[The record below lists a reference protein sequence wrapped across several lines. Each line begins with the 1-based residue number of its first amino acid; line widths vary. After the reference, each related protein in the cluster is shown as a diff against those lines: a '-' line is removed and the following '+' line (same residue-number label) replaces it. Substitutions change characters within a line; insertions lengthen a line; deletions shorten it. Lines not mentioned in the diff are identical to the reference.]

1 MLNRENTSLGEYL
14 IREGKT
20 TKEKYDAA
28 VAESEKSG
36 TSLPV
41 ALVESRACSAHDV
54 ATALSKIMGIPFME
68 LRGLSLPPEIVKLV
82 PGKVL
87 RQHSVCPIEFAD
99 EFNSTII
106 LAMANPLDMAA
117 QDDISLITGCMVEP
131 RVSTSGD
138 INLLLDKYYGSQEA
152 QEAVDKFTK
161 ERESKIAALE
171 AQREKGDS
179 ELENSPVVQ
188 LVRSIF
194 EQSVR
199 KRASDIHIDAH
210 ETEVVVRFRIDGALV
225 RVMAYDISMLPVM
238 VTRLKIMGGMDISEK
253 RKPQDGRITIEVDHS
268 EYDVRVSILPTS
280 YGEKVVMRIASTV
293 ALTRTKAQ
301 LGMREHELTR
311 FDHILSNPN
320 GIILVTGPTGSGKS
334 TTLYTALSA
343 LNDEAVNIITVED
356 PVEAN
361 ISGINQVQV
370 NNKAGLTFA
379 SALRSILRQ
388 DPDIIMIGEIRDYE
402 TASIAVQASI
412 TGHLVVST
420 LHTNS
425 SAATITR
432 LLDMGVESYLIAD
445 SVVGVIA
452 QRLVRKVESYLIAD
466 SVVGVIAQRLVRK
479 LCQHCKKG
487 RDATDEEKRI
497 LGIPVYKP
505 FTIYDPCGCPMCGDT
520 GFYGRTGVYEIMQ
533 VTPELKRLITAKAN
547 TEELKNAA
555 LKDGMHTLRMSAA
568 QYVIEGITTITEM
581 LKVSAET

>member
-28 VAESEKSG
+28 VAESEKNG

-41 ALVESRACSAHDV
+41 ALVESKACSALDV
-54 ATALSKIMGIPFME
+54 AQAMSKIIGIPFIE
-68 LRGLSLPPEIVKLV
+68 LRGMSLPPEIVKLV

-87 RQHSVCPIEFAD
+87 RQHSVCPIEYAD
-99 EFNSTII
+99 EFNSTLIV
-106 LAMANPLDMAA
+106 AMANPLDMAA
-117 QDDISLITGCMVEP
+117 QDDIALITGCMIEP
-131 RVSTSGD
+131 KVATSGD
-138 INLLLDKYYGSQEA
+138 INLLLDKYYGTQEA
-152 QEAVDKFTK
+152 QEAVDKFTR
-161 ERESKIAALE
+161 ERESKIAAME
-171 AQREKGDS
+171 AAKEKDDS
-179 ELENSPVVQ
+179 ELENSPVVR

-210 ETEVVVRFRIDGALV
+210 ETQVVVRFRIDGSLV
-225 RVMAYDISMLPVM
+225 KVMSYDISMLPVM

-253 RKPQDGRITIEVDHS
+253 RKPQDGRITIEVDHT

-280 YGEKVVMRIASTV
+280 YGEKVVMRLANTV

-301 LGMREHELTR
+301 LGMRDHELTR

-343 LNDEAVNIITVED
+343 LNDESVNIITVED

-432 LLDMGVESYLIAD
+432 LLDMGVESFLIAD
-445 SVVGVIA
+445 SVVGVLA
-452 QRLVRKVESYLIAD
+452 QRLI
-466 SVVGVIAQRLVRK
+466 RK
-479 LCQHCKKG
+479 LCPHCKKP
-487 RDATDEEKRI
+487 REATKDEKELLKY
-497 LGIPVYKP
+497 PVDQP
-505 FTIYDPCGCPMCGDT
+505 LTIYEPGGCPMCNET
-520 GFYGRTGVYEIMQ
+520 GFFGRTGVYEIMEMS
-533 VTPELKRLITAKAN
+533 PNLKHLITIKSN
-547 TEELKNAA
+547 TETLKAAA
-555 LKDGMHTLRMSAA
+555 LEEGMHTLRMSAA
-568 QYVIEGITTITEM
+568 QYVIEGTTTIREL
-581 LKVSAET
+581 LKVSMEE

>member
-41 ALVESRACSAHDV
+41 ALVESRACSPLDV
-54 ATALSKIMGIPFME
+54 ANALSKIMGIPFME

-131 RVSTSGD
+131 RVSTAGD

-432 LLDMGVESYLIAD
+432 LLDMGVESFLIAD
-445 SVVGVIA
+445 SVVGVLA
-452 QRLVRKVESYLIAD
+452 QRLI
-466 SVVGVIAQRLVRK
+466 RK
-479 LCQHCKKG
+479 LCPHCKKP
-487 RDATDEEKRI
+487 REATKDEKELLKY
-497 LGIPVYKP
+497 PVDQP
-505 FTIYDPCGCPMCGDT
+505 LTIYEPGGCSMCNET
-520 GFYGRTGVYEIMQ
+520 GFFGRTGVYEIMEMSPKLKHL
-533 VTPELKRLITAKAN
+533 VTIKSN
-547 TEELKNAA
+547 TETLKDAA
-555 LKDGMHTLRMSAA
+555 LEEGMHTLRMSAA
-568 QYVIEGITTITEM
+568 QYVIEGVTTIREL
-581 LKVSAET
+581 LKVSMEE

>member
-1 MLNRENTSLGEYL
+1 MANRENISLGEYL
-14 IREGKT
+14 IKEGKLT
-20 TKEKYDAA
+20 QEKLDAA
-28 VAESEKSG
+28 LAEQEKNG
-36 TSLPV
+36 TPLII
-41 ALVESRACSAHDV
+41 ALVETKACNPVDV
-54 ATALSKIMGIPFME
+54 AQAQSKIMGIPYME
-68 LRGLSLPPEIVKLV
+68 LRGHSLPPEIVSLV

-87 RQHSVCPIEFAD
+87 RQHIVCPLEYAD
-99 EFNSTII
+99 ENNSVLV
-106 LAMANPLDMAA
+106 LAMANPLDMDA
-117 QDDISLITGCMVEP
+117 QDDISLITGCMIEP
-131 RVSTSGD
+131 RIATAGD
-138 INLLLDKYYGSQEA
+138 INSVLDKYYGSQEA

-161 ERESKIAALE
+161 ERESKLAAQE
-171 AQREKGDS
+171 AAKEKSDS

-194 EQSVR
+194 EQAVR

-210 ETEVVVRFRIDGALV
+210 ETEVVVRFRIDGSLV
-225 RVMAYDISMLPVM
+225 RIMAYDISMLPVM

-334 TTLYTALSA
+334 TTLYTALSE

-370 NNKAGLTFA
+370 NVKAGLTFA

-432 LLDMGVESYLIAD
+432 LLDMGVESFLIAD
-445 SVVGVIA
+445 SVVGVLA
-452 QRLVRKVESYLIAD
+452 QRLI
-466 SVVGVIAQRLVRK
+466 RK
-479 LCQHCKKG
+479 LCPKCKKP
-487 RDATDEEKRI
+487 REATKDEKELLKY
-497 LGIPVYKP
+497 PVDEP
-505 FTIYDPCGCPMCGDT
+505 LTIYEPGGCSMCNET
-520 GFYGRTGVYEIMQ
+520 GFFGRTGVYEIMEMS
-533 VTPELKRLITAKAN
+533 PNLKHLITIKSN
-547 TEELKNAA
+547 TETLKAAA
-555 LKDGMHTLRMSAA
+555 LEEGMHTLRMSAA
-568 QYVIEGITTITEM
+568 QYVIEGTTSIREL
-581 LKVSAET
+581 LKVSMEE

>member
-1 MLNRENTSLGEYL
+1 MLNRENTSIGELL

-28 VAESEKSG
+28 VAEHEKNG
-36 TSLPV
+36 TPLTV
-41 ALVESRACSAHDV
+41 ALVETKACSALDV
-54 ATALSKIMGIPFME
+54 AQAQSKIMGVPFME
-68 LRGLSLPPEIVKLV
+68 LRGLSLPPEMIRLV

-99 EFNSTII
+99 ETNQVLV
-106 LAMANPLDMAA
+106 LAMSNPLDMDA
-117 QDDISLITGCMVEP
+117 QDDIALITNCMIEP
-131 RVSTSGD
+131 RIATASD
-138 INLLLDKYYGSQEA
+138 INLLLDKYYGTQEA

-161 ERESKIAALE
+161 ERESKIAAME
-171 AQREKGDS
+171 AAKEKGDS

-194 EQSVR
+194 EQAVR

-210 ETEVVVRFRIDGALV
+210 ETQVVIRFRIDGSLV
-225 RVMAYDISMLPVM
+225 KVMAYDISMLPVM

-253 RKPQDGRITIEVDHS
+253 RKPQDGRITVEVDHS

-343 LNDEAVNIITVED
+343 LNDESVNIITVED

-370 NNKAGLTFA
+370 NVKAGLTFA

-388 DPDIIMIGEIRDYE
+388 DPDIIMIGEIRDLE

-432 LLDMGVESYLIAD
+432 LLDMGVESFLIAD
-445 SVVGVIA
+445 SVVGILA
-452 QRLVRKVESYLIAD
+452 QRLI
-466 SVVGVIAQRLVRK
+466 RK
-479 LCQHCKKG
+479 LCPHCKKP
-487 RDATDEEKRI
+487 REATVDEKN
-497 LGIPVYKP
+497 LLKYPVDQP
-505 FTIYDPCGCPMCGDT
+505 LTIYEPGGCSMCNDT
-520 GFYGRTGVYEIMQ
+520 GFFGRTGVYEIMEMS
-533 VTPELKRLITAKAN
+533 PNLKHLITIKSN
-547 TEELKNAA
+547 TETLKNAA
-555 LKDGMHTLRMSAA
+555 LEEGMHTLRMSAA
-568 QYVIEGITTITEM
+568 QYVIEGTTTIREL
-581 LKVSAET
+581 LKVSMEE

>member
-14 IREGKT
+14 IREGKLT
-20 TKEKYDAA
+20 QEKLDAA
-28 VAESEKSG
+28 IAEQEKNG
-36 TSLPV
+36 TPLII
-41 ALVESRACSAHDV
+41 ALVETKACNAVDV
-54 ATALSKIMGIPFME
+54 AQAQSKIMGVPYIE
-68 LRGLSLPPEIVKLV
+68 LRGHSLPPEIVKLV

-87 RQHSVCPIEFAD
+87 RQHVVVPLEFSDESNSVLV
-99 EFNSTII
+99 
-106 LAMANPLDMAA
+106 LAMANPLDMDA
-117 QDDISLITGCMVEP
+117 QDDIALITGCMIEP
-131 RVSTSGD
+131 RIATASD
-138 INLLLDKYYGSQEA
+138 INLVLDKYYGSQEA
-152 QEAVDKFTK
+152 QAAVDKFTK
-161 ERESKIAALE
+161 ERESKIAAME
-171 AQREKGDS
+171 AAKEKGDS

-194 EQSVR
+194 EQAVR

-210 ETEVVVRFRIDGALV
+210 ETEVVVRFRIDGSLV
-225 RVMAYDISMLPVM
+225 KVMGYDINMLPVM

-253 RKPQDGRITIEVDHS
+253 RKPQDGRITVEVDHS

-301 LGMREHELTR
+301 LGMRDHELTR

-343 LNDEAVNIITVED
+343 LNDESVNIITVED

-370 NNKAGLTFA
+370 NVKAGLTFA

-432 LLDMGVESYLIAD
+432 LLDMGVESFLIAD
-445 SVVGVIA
+445 SVVGVLA
-452 QRLVRKVESYLIAD
+452 QRLI
-466 SVVGVIAQRLVRK
+466 RK
-479 LCQHCKKG
+479 LCPHCKKP
-487 RDATDEEKRI
+487 REATKDEKELLRV
-497 LGIPVYKP
+497 PVDEP
-505 FTIYDPCGCPMCGDT
+505 LTIYEPGGCSMCNDT
-520 GFYGRTGVYEIMQ
+520 GFFGRTGVYEIMEMS
-533 VTPELKRLITAKAN
+533 PNLKHLITIKSN
-547 TEELKNAA
+547 TETLKAAA
-555 LKDGMHTLRMSAA
+555 LEEGMHTLRMSAA
-568 QYVIEGITTITEM
+568 QYVIEGTTTIREL
-581 LKVSAET
+581 LKVSMEE

>member
-14 IREGKT
+14 IREGKLT
-20 TKEKYDAA
+20 QEKLDAA
-28 VAESEKSG
+28 IAEQEKNG
-36 TSLPV
+36 TPLII
-41 ALVESRACSAHDV
+41 ALVETKACNAVDV
-54 ATALSKIMGIPFME
+54 AQAQSKIMGVPYIE
-68 LRGLSLPPEIVKLV
+68 LRGHSLPPEIVKLV

-87 RQHSVCPIEFAD
+87 RQHVVVPLEFTDESNSVLV
-99 EFNSTII
+99 
-106 LAMANPLDMAA
+106 LAMANPLDMDA
-117 QDDISLITGCMVEP
+117 QDDIALITGCMIEP
-131 RVSTSGD
+131 RIATASD
-138 INLLLDKYYGSQEA
+138 INLVLDKYYGSQEA
-152 QEAVDKFTK
+152 QAAVDKFTK
-161 ERESKIAALE
+161 ERESKIAAME
-171 AQREKGDS
+171 AAKEKGDS

-194 EQSVR
+194 EQAVR

-210 ETEVVVRFRIDGALV
+210 ETEVVVRFRIDGSLV
-225 RVMAYDISMLPVM
+225 KVMGYDINMLPVM

-253 RKPQDGRITIEVDHS
+253 RKPQDGRITVEVDHS

-301 LGMREHELTR
+301 LGMRDHELTR

-343 LNDEAVNIITVED
+343 LNDESVNIITVED

-370 NNKAGLTFA
+370 NVKAGLTFA

-432 LLDMGVESYLIAD
+432 LLDMGVESFLIAD
-445 SVVGVIA
+445 SVVGVLA
-452 QRLVRKVESYLIAD
+452 QRLI
-466 SVVGVIAQRLVRK
+466 RK
-479 LCQHCKKG
+479 LCPHCKKP
-487 RDATDEEKRI
+487 REATKDEKELLRV
-497 LGIPVYKP
+497 PVDEP
-505 FTIYDPCGCPMCGDT
+505 LTIYEPGGCSMCNDT
-520 GFYGRTGVYEIMQ
+520 GFFGRTGVYEIMEMS
-533 VTPELKRLITAKAN
+533 PNLKHLITIKSN
-547 TEELKNAA
+547 TETLKAAA
-555 LKDGMHTLRMSAA
+555 LEEGMHTLRMSAA
-568 QYVIEGITTITEM
+568 QYVIEGTTTIREL
-581 LKVSAET
+581 LKVSMEE